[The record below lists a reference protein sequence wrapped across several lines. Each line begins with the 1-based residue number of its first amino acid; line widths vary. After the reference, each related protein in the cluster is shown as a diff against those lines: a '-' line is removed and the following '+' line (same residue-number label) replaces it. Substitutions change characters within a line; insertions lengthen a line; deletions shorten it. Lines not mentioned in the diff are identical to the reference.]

1 MPLARVGLGAV
12 RAREAAALCEI
23 DLAVETTGL
32 GIEVGRLDH
41 RRRDEAESELQK
53 VGVAHIGTWGWSI
66 LPTSGP
72 PLRSAL
78 KDKPHLKEDGRAL
91 SSASLTAARPVG
103 VSLCHEDQSA
113 LRPFTR
119 VRSHPLDPARRL
131 FMLPNG
137 YLPSVRWHCHYAI
150 GK

>member
-1 MPLARVGLGAV
+1 
-12 RAREAAALCEI
+12 
-23 DLAVETTGL
+23 
-32 GIEVGRLDH
+32 
-41 RRRDEAESELQK
+41 LQK

-66 LPTSGP
+66 LPISVP

-131 FMLPNG
+131 FMLPNC